1 MKKIDKI
8 VAIALLVVSSVGI
21 YQSIQIGKLKDDV
34 AAANQRADE
43 ASALAFGDCQRI
55 MAQNEFM
62 VRINTCIEVINVMCK
77 ENVECMA
84 YFQPMCTTED
94 YE

>member
-1 MKKIDKI
+1 MMNKILI
-8 VAIALLVVSSVGI
+8 GLVMIFFWVVFA
-21 YQSIQIGKLKDDV
+21 QSRTINSLREDV

-43 ASALAFGDCQRI
+43 ASSLAFGDCQRI

-77 ENVECMA
+77 ENVDCMA